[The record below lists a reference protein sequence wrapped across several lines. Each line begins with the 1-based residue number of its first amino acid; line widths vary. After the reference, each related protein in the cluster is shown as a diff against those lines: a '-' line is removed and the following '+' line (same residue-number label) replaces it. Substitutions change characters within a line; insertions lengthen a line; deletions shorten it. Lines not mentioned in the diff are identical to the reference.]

1 MDSATM
7 PDTLSEELLQEL
19 EAIPDGDKIKL
30 CIQCGTCSGSCP
42 TSFAMDWSPR
52 RIIAALRA
60 GYLGEVLRTN
70 TVWLCASCYV
80 CTARCPI
87 GIQFTDMMYALKR
100 IGLKHGIDPPDTR
113 GLRLMREFVG
123 EVDASGRNAEA
134 QMLAKYFMKA
144 DPLGGPAN
152 MGLALRLW
160 RKGRLKLRRERFRQ
174 KDQLAAISR
183 SLGGEAR

>member
-1 MDSATM
+1 MDSAPT
-7 PDTLSEELLQEL
+7 PNSLSEELVKEL
-19 EAIPDGDKIKL
+19 DSIPEGDRIKL

-42 TSFAMDWSPR
+42 TSSAMDWSPR
-52 RIIAALRA
+52 QIIAALRA
-60 GYLGEVLRTN
+60 GYLDEVLRTN

-100 IGLKHGIDPPDTR
+100 LGLKHGIDPPDTR
-113 GLRLMREFVG
+113 GSRLMKEFVA

-134 QMLAKYFMKA
+134 SMLTKYFLKA

-152 MGLALRLW
+152 LGLAYRMW
-160 RKGRLKLRRERFRQ
+160 RKGRLKLRREPFAA

-183 SLGGEAR
+183 SLGGDS